1 MDTIPPLVPLEPQDA
16 LDVFLDPRVQL
27 EDEGLP
33 ALAVTQ
39 VLEHLLP
46 LPVV

>member
-1 MDTIPPLVPLEPQDA
+1 MLAELLDA
-16 LDVFLDPRVQL
+16 LDVFLDARVQL

-39 VLEHLLP
+39 VTLLDTDRI
-46 LPVV
+46 LVFEK